1 MSSSDNRVEDRMRI
15 GVFGNTNGN
24 MEALRTAHRAIE
36 IKADKIFHLG
46 DSGGHAPFVNEV
58 VNLLIGI
65 S

>member
-1 MSSSDNRVEDRMRI
+1 MRI
-15 GVFGNTNGN
+15 AKFGDRFRN
-24 MEALRTAHRAIE
+24 MEALRTAYRAIE

-46 DSGGHAPFVNEV
+46 DSGGHAPFVNEA